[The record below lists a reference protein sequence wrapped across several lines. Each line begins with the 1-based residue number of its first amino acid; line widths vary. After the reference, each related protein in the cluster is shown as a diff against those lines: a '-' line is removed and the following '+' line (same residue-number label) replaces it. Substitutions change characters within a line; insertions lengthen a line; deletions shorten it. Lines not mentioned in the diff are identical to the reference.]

1 MKRLYL
7 IPVRDACP
15 ANCTFC
21 YMKEKEID
29 YKKPQFIDVSKLEKA
44 ISGIDDFEEVE
55 ITGGGD
61 PLLHKDIQEIINL
74 FRGKY
79 VKLYTEGFLLKE
91 ISGIDELNLSRVH
104 WNSSIN
110 NFFYR
115 SKLQNE
121 LDETLNFYRPKV
133 GKIRMQTILIKGAID
148 SIEKIKEFVT
158 IYENKVDIFMF
169 RELFPACSLEKDK
182 FVGYFDFSHP
192 KVMFDR
198 TLDSYSRDLYFIE
211 SDSVVH
217 NDFQY

>member
-1 MKRLYL
+1 
-7 IPVRDACP
+7 
-15 ANCTFC
+15 
-21 YMKEKEID
+21 MKEKEID